1 MSSETSTELE
11 PKSVERV
18 ARQLELFADEPSDGE
33 LSESETCTVCG
44 VRRFVYGVEGEH
56 VCELCA
62 RRY

>member
-1 MSSETSTELE
+1 MSSSEASTE
-11 PKSVERV
+11 SGRV
-18 ARQLELFADEPSDGE
+18 ARQLELFEDEPSEPSEGSE
-33 LSESETCTVCG
+33 LMESETCTVCG